1 MKKLIIVSR
10 YPKDD
15 KIEGEFRRILEIDR
29 VFSEV
34 PRLYLELSFT
44 QNRCA
49 MSERISDGITV
60 ERLNIFLHFLQI
72 YRMLK
77 RAAVIY
83 VATMGN
89 SLRILPAYMFHS
101 FIISDIHGI
110 LTEEIREYGLF
121 SWASMKCRFFLYR
134 LVEYIVSKRSRKI
147 ITVTKEMTRYIHRHY
162 TKTAKCI
169 EIPIFVQSEK
179 KGGDIEKNMNLYIYA
194 GGIHGW
200 QKIDLMID
208 TMKEIAL
215 HDEKAQFII
224 LSASQDAFLKK
235 LQGTILENRVV
246 VDCVPP
252 DKLSYYYNCAG
263 WGFVLRDDNAVN
275 RVACPTKLI
284 EYMEHGILP
293 IVKSRYLGDF
303 EEYGYRAFSYDT
315 MPQQIS
321 MVDLK
326 KAQEINY
333 RVVRK
338 IRHEAERELGRLKQ
352 YILNHLEG

>member
-1 MKKLIIVSR
+1 MKKLLIVSR
-10 YPKDD
+10 YPKNG

-29 VFSEV
+29 CFSEI

-49 MSERISDGITV
+49 VCENISDKISV
-60 ERLNIFLHFLQI
+60 ERLNIFLHFLRI
-72 YRMLK
+72 YHFLK
-77 RAAVIY
+77 QSAVIY

-101 FIISDIHGI
+101 LIVSDIHGI
-110 LTEEIREYGLF
+110 QTEEIREYGAF
-121 SWASMKCRFFLYR
+121 SWISRKCRFFLYR
-134 LVEYIVSKRSRKI
+134 LVEYIVAKRSRKI
-147 ITVTKEMTRYIHRHY
+147 VTVTKEMTRYIQRHY
-162 TKTAKCI
+162 TKDAKCI
-169 EIPIFVQSEK
+169 EIPIFVK
-179 KGGDIEKNMNLYIYA
+179 PIEKNENVEKDMHLYIYA

-200 QKIDLMID
+200 QKIDLMIE
-208 TMKEIAL
+208 TMKKIAN

-224 LSASQDAFLKK
+224 LSASKDMFLKK
-235 LQGTILENRVV
+235 MQGTVLEERVV

-252 DKLSYYYNCAG
+252 ENLPDYYSRAG
-263 WGFVLRDDNAVN
+263 WGFILRDDNAVN

-284 EYMEHGILP
+284 EYMEYGVLP
-293 IVKSRYLGDF
+293 IIKSKYLGDF
-303 EEYGYRAFSYDT
+303 EEYGYSAFSYEL

-321 MVDLK
+321 LTDLK

-333 RVVRK
+333 HIVHK
-338 IRHEAERELGRLKQ
+338 IRYEAEQELGGLKQ